1 MTSLLVMFGQR
12 PIGSIDVPDV
22 ERYKVWRLSG
32 DQSTAAVKS
41 ITLRHDLDAFSKFFE
56 WAIRMGYA
64 TFNVVLRAD
73 ATLTDISESESDHYE
88 MLLRSPSAILYCLQP
103 LQTQIR
109 AQHQPASPRFRLL
122 CYSSD

>member
-1 MTSLLVMFGQR
+1 MLRLNLFTYRDPLRWLENPFGTPPLIPASEQ
-12 PIGSIDVPDV
+12 
-22 ERYKVWRLSG
+22 
-32 DQSTAAVKS
+32 
-41 ITLRHDLDAFSKFFE
+41 
-56 WAIRMGYA
+56 
-64 TFNVVLRAD
+64 LRAD